1 MAPYSATGAQSEK
14 FIAMS
19 RRVPPEKGPRLSYGF
34 KALAD
39 GGGARPQDGRATP
52 RPPAAGPERRCRSG
66 ALRHPRTYGETR
78 CIQPCMPKTKDRD
91 SPPQSGHGDPCA
103 RAGSVPGDAAQ
114 GGNTDLAPR
123 PACCQAAAG
132 LASASP
138 PSTSASRWRRTP
150 AAEMPRLRPISTAV
164 IEPDSSR
171 SCTIARRV
179 RPSCTDTRGT
189 GEASGRIFTT
199 SV

>member
-78 CIQPCMPKTKDRD
+78 CIKPCMPKTKDRD

-123 PACCQAAAG
+123 PACCQIRVQELPTRLEPTAAPGPGMERGHDRAHRAAAQPG
-132 LASASP
+132 EEASP
-138 PSTSASRWRRTP
+138 QVDANP
-150 AAEMPRLRPISTAV
+150 AECSPCREQIGYSQ
-164 IEPDSSR
+164 
-171 SCTIARRV
+171 
-179 RPSCTDTRGT
+179 
-189 GEASGRIFTT
+189 
-199 SV
+199 